1 MTEKEIT
8 QAVIDDWKNKYGEVY
23 KIDLGGDE
31 FYYRPLKRAEYKAVL
46 QSQGES
52 TSFREEQIVQKCLIY
67 PEIDA
72 ASTGATKA
80 GIIST
85 LTDCI
90 MMVSG
95 FGVDSE
101 PVKL

>member
-1 MTEKEIT
+1 MSEKEIT
-8 QAVIDDWKNKYGEVY
+8 QAMIDDWKGKYGEIY

-31 FYYRPLKRAEYKAVL
+31 YYYRPLRRAEYKSVL

-52 TSFREEQIVQKCLIY
+52 TSFREEQIVQKCVIY
-67 PEIDA
+67 PAIDA
-72 ASTGATKA
+72 ASTGSTKA
-80 GIIST
+80 GVIST

-95 FGVDSE
+95 FGVESE
-101 PVKL
+101 PIKL